1 MAVGVGG
8 AVAVGVGGAV
18 AVGVGGAVAVAA
30 AVLVAAGV
38 CVGVLSPGVP
48 PSVEEDDAKPS
59 GSAVAAVKTA
69 EPVTL

>member
-1 MAVGVGG
+1 MAVGVGV
-8 AVAVGVGGAV
+8 AVAVGVDV
-18 AVGVGGAVAVAA
+18 DVAVAVAA

-59 GSAVAAVKTA
+59 GSVVAAVKTV